1 MAWSFRLGTVLGIP
15 IRVHVTFLMFLV
27 LLSVIGTGRAG
38 LLAGVRIFLL
48 IALLFLCVL
57 LHELGHCVVARRF
70 GVAIASITLYPFGGI
85 ALLEDMPRQPARE
98 ILIALAGP
106 AVNFLIAG
114 GLWLLDTMASAAP
127 ALTWDAPTGDDLL
140 GGLVLANLQLGL
152 FNLLP
157 AYPMDGGRV
166 LRGILATRLPYPRA
180 TQIAARVGK
189 GFGTAFVLGGILPGP
204 WNDFTSFAN
213 WWLLVI
219 GVFLYL
225 VANSEEQVAQLY
237 GTLEGLKVED
247 MMIRDYLA
255 LSPADS
261 LGAAARLSLHSLQE
275 DFPVVRDGDFVGVVN
290 RAKLA
295 EGLRGSQEA
304 SVQSV
309 TQPVAARLH
318 PADPLREALRR
329 MRAERVGL
337 LPVIDESGLRGIVT
351 LSGIL
356 RGAALLA
363 GASQPQEPQR

>member
-1 MAWSFRLGTVLGIP
+1 MVWSFRLGTVLGIP
-15 IRVHVTFLMFLV
+15 IRVHITFLI
-27 LLSVIGTGRAG
+27 LLLLLAGNEASRAG
-38 LLAGVRIFLL
+38 LISGVRIFLL
-48 IALLFLCVL
+48 IVLLFSCVL

-70 GVAIASITLYPFGGI
+70 GVAIASITLYPLGGI
-85 ALLEDMPRQPARE
+85 AVLDDIPRQPARE

-114 GLWLLDTMASAAP
+114 GLWLLDTLASAAP
-127 ALTWDAPTGDDLL
+127 VLAWDAPPGADLL
-140 GGLVLANLQLGL
+140 GGLLWANLGLGV
-152 FNLLP
+152 FNLIP

-189 GFGTAFVLGGILPGP
+189 GFGGVFVLGGIFLE
-204 WNDFTSFAN
+204 D
-213 WWLLVI
+213 WWLPVI

-237 GTLEGLKVED
+237 GALENLKVED

-261 LGAAARLSLHSLQE
+261 LGDAARLSLHSLQE
-275 DFPVVRDGDFVGVVN
+275 DFPVVRDGVFVGVVN
-290 RAKLA
+290 RAKMA
-295 EGLRGSQEA
+295 EGLREPREA

-309 TQPVAARLH
+309 TQPVEARLH

-329 MRAERVGL
+329 MRVERVGL

-363 GASQPQEPQR
+363 GAGRGSQEPQR

>member
-15 IRVHVTFLMFLV
+15 IRVHVTFLILLV
-27 LLSVIGTGRAG
+27 LFSGNEATRAG
-38 LLAGVRIFLL
+38 LLAGIRIFLL
-48 IALLFLCVL
+48 IVMLFSCVL

-70 GVAIASITLYPFGGI
+70 GVGIASITLYPLGGI
-85 ALLEDMPRQPARE
+85 ALLDDMPREPVRE

-106 AVNFLIAG
+106 AVNFLIAA
-114 GLWLLDTMASAAP
+114 GLWLLDSLGRAAP
-127 ALTWDAPTGDDLL
+127 ALAREAPPGGDLL
-140 GGLVLANLQLGL
+140 GGLLWANLGLGL
-152 FNLLP
+152 FNLVP

-189 GFGTAFVLGGILPGP
+189 AFGAVFVLGGIYLE
-204 WNDFTSFAN
+204 D
-213 WWLLVI
+213 WWYPVI

-237 GTLEGLKVED
+237 GAIEGLNVED

-261 LGAAARLSLHSLQE
+261 LGSAARLSLHSLQE
-275 DFPVVRDGDFVGVVN
+275 DFPVVRDGVFLGVVN
-290 RAKLA
+290 RAKMA
-295 EGLRGSQEA
+295 EGLRGSEAA

-309 TQPVAARLH
+309 TQPVSASLY
-318 PADPLREALRR
+318 PTDPLREALRR

-337 LPVIDESGLRGIVT
+337 LPVMDESGLRGIVT

-363 GASQPQEPQR
+363 GAGHPPQEPQR